1 MIISLNKISSFYA
14 ILAQQDFK
22 MTAIHKK
29 ANTRANKLTPDKIR
43 EQLSD
48 SSRLLADLTASMVYD
63 NSALL
68 KPLIELSYGDSGP
81 LPQRA
86 SRVVSICCC
95 RFPELFKPYC
105 SDVIGNLESLHSE
118 GARRNFLLIL
128 AETPVKL
135 TKKDKSLLVNLG
147 FDFMTGNF
155 SIAVK
160 VYSMEILYKLSLEM
174 PEIGVE
180 LSNLIENNLAD
191 SSPGY
196 QSRGKKILKK
206 LQHINF
212 K

>member
-14 ILAQQDFK
+14 ILAQQVFE
-22 MTAIHKK
+22 MTAIHNK
-29 ANTRANKLTPDKIR
+29 ANANANNFTPDKIR
-43 EQLSD
+43 EHLSD

-63 NSALL
+63 KPELL

-105 SDVIGNLESLHSE
+105 SDVIRKLESLHSE

-180 LSNLIENNLAD
+180 LSNLIENSLAD

-196 QSRGKKILKK
+196 QSRVERSN
-206 LQHINF
+206 Q
-212 K
+212 

>member
-1 MIISLNKISSFYA
+1 
-14 ILAQQDFK
+14 

-29 ANTRANKLTPDKIR
+29 AKAHTNKLTPDKIR
-43 EQLSD
+43 AQLSD

-63 NSALL
+63 NPALL
-68 KPLIELSYGDSGP
+68 KPLIELSCGDSGP

-105 SDVIGNLESLHSE
+105 SDVIRNLESLRSE

-128 AETPVKL
+128 AEAPVKL
-135 TKKDKSLLVNLG
+135 TKKDKSLLINLG

-174 PEIGVE
+174 PDIGVE
-180 LSNLIENNLAD
+180 LSNLIENSLAD

-196 QSRGKKILKK
+196 QSRGMKILKK
-206 LQHINF
+206 LQRSNF

>member
-1 MIISLNKISSFYA
+1 
-14 ILAQQDFK
+14 

-29 ANTRANKLTPDKIR
+29 ANTHANHLTPDKIR

-63 NSALL
+63 KPELL

-105 SDVIGNLESLHSE
+105 SDVIRKLESLHSE

-147 FDFMTGNF
+147 FDFLVGNF

-160 VYSMEILYKLSLEM
+160 VYSMEILYKMSLEM

-180 LSNLIENNLAD
+180 LSNHIENSLAD

-206 LQHINF
+206 LQRINF
-212 K
+212 Y